1 MGYSSPNS
9 YVVIGTLG
17 EISMHPSW
25 GFGMGDPLSMFYGA
39 DESWTVRIDEST
51 GWYQIC
57 NGRDEVVYTWAPNS

>member
-1 MGYSSPNS
+1 MLYSSPNS

-39 DESWTVRIDEST
+39 DESWTVVLNEST
-51 GWYQIC
+51 GWYEIHDG
-57 NGRDEVVYTWAPNS
+57 NGGIVFTWTP